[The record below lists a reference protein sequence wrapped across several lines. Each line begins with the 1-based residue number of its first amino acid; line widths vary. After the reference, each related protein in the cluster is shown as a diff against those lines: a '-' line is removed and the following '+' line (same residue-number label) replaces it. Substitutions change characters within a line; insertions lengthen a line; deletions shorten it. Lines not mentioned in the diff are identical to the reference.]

1 MATQTGSIDLTAS
14 NGVKL
19 YAEAGFTNAEQT
31 YSTKTE
37 LTAMADGIRSEVSET
52 YATQSYVTS
61 EIAQTSTA
69 FEITFSTYDSA
80 LAELSDTVDGMPTA
94 EDFAALENTF
104 VLATDARLAWLN
116 VTTDAQARP
125 VLSLGTS
132 NSEYVAEF
140 NNENLIFKSG
150 DRELAT
156 LGGID
161 GLHAPSIAT
170 DESVSFN
177 DWIWERRSN
186 GHLTLK
192 YIGGD
197 T

>member
-37 LTAMADGIRSEVSET
+37 LTATADGIRSEVSET

-61 EIAQTSTA
+61 EITQTTGA
-69 FEITFSTYDSA
+69 FELTFSTYDSA

-104 VLATDARLAWLN
+104 VSATDERLAWLN

-140 NNENLIFKSG
+140 NNENLVFKSG

-161 GLHAPSIAT
+161 GLHAPTIAT

-197 T
+197 A

>member
-69 FEITFSTYDSA
+69 FELTFSTYDSA

-104 VLATDARLAWLN
+104 VPATDARLAWLN

-197 T
+197 A

>member
-1 MATQTGSIDLTAS
+1 MATQTGSIDLAAS

-37 LTAMADGIRSEVSET
+37 LTVMADGIRSEVSET

-69 FEITFSTYDSA
+69 FELTFSTYDSA

-94 EDFAALENTF
+94 EDFAVLENTF
-104 VLATDARLAWLN
+104 VTATDARLAWLN

-197 T
+197 A

>member
-1 MATQTGSIDLTAS
+1 MATQTGSIDLS
-14 NGVKL
+14 V
-19 YAEAGFTNAEQT
+19 TNAVH
-31 YSTKTE
+31 
-37 LTAMADGIRSEVSET
+37 LTAQAEWASDLESYATKSDLQVSADGIRSEVSET

-61 EIAQTSTA
+61 EITQTTGA
-69 FEITFSTYDSA
+69 FELTFSTYDSA

-104 VLATDARLAWLN
+104 VSATDERLAWLT

-140 NNENLIFKSG
+140 NNENLVFKSG

-161 GLHAPSIAT
+161 GLHAPTIAT

-197 T
+197 A